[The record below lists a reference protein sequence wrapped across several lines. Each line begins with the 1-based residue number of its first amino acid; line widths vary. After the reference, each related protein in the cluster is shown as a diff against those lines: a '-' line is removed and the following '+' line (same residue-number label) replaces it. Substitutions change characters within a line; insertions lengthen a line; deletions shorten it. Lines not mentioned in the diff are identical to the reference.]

1 MQSADKEI
9 TVFSKDGKL
18 FQIGILSTNIY
29 RVFIQRC

>member
-18 FQIGILSTNIY
+18 FQIGINIIM
-29 RVFIQRC
+29 FIYYL